1 MGILLFPWSINFMG
15 DDQMICRNCG
25 RVNDAD
31 KRYCSYC
38 NCILSTPR
46 AIPDAADINSYESE
60 DGFSRPD
67 SQYIEPQIIN
77 LEEIESNEYSQPNN
91 DRNVQ
96 LKIIDKKL
104 GLKQPHRENEI
115 YEDLQQ
121 EFPQELYRE
130 QESQK
135 QNKFTNRIKLTRK
148 SLIGMSIAFLLIIF
162 FILFLDRV
170 LEDGAFSFIDKDS
183 LEVYIDRT
191 KSDTYVFNSNGDLLH
206 KIAQSVTP
214 YYTKDHTAA
223 LLVSHNNAQSH
234 YVNAQELIKL
244 NPGMRSYSMSENG
257 KYIVYST
264 FNGLQ
269 NFYLNLYDVDNH
281 SEKVIDTITG
291 KQYDMIQTS
300 PEGKI
305 INYITVSYPFN
316 MDYMEY
322 ESIRLKLGNGPET
335 LGKNIIVFEVS
346 KDNKYIYYID
356 RTEETSNSIYVKSD
370 TGTVL
375 LSNNVTNNIFFNKDA
390 TEIIISEGERTYIS
404 VNGGERQ
411 QIADTIVSKIV
422 TPRKSVIYSKYNMG
436 IYSYGFTTFK
446 NKVILCNNALKL
458 IDNQFQSKDIG
469 YVTNNQQIVISKDG
483 TDLIYRN
490 ADRDLMRVNN
500 LDGTWEQDKIAAAID
515 DSIASSNDL
524 SKIYYLMDNQ
534 LYYLFKQKEPL
545 LITDD
550 ASNLCIN
557 QAGDTAYVLKNNSS
571 GSAMVYYCVNG
582 GKLEVVPES
591 EGVIGLKEWN
601 FGIIYQKR
609 IDGRNAVFYNSKGT
623 KFNLLVDGVDF
634 FQQDVQYTQ

>member
-1 MGILLFPWSINFMG
+1 MSQQILRG
-15 DDQMICRNCG
+15 DDEMICRNCG
-25 RVNDAD
+25 RANDAD

-46 AIPDAADINSYESE
+46 VIPDAADSNSSEAE

-77 LEEIESNEYSQPNN
+77 LEEIESSEFTKPNN
-91 DRNVQ
+91 DRNEQ
-96 LKIIDKKL
+96 SKISEKQVE
-104 GLKQPHRENEI
+104 LKQPHRKIGI
-115 YEDLQQ
+115 YQELQQ
-121 EFPQELYRE
+121 KFPQELYRE
-130 QESQK
+130 EDNQK

-148 SLIGMSIAFLLIIF
+148 SLLGISIAFLLILC

-170 LEDGAFSFIDKDS
+170 LVDEAFSFIERDS
-183 LEVYIDRT
+183 IEVYIDRT
-191 KSDTYVFNSNGDLLH
+191 KSETYVFNSKGDLLH

-214 YYTKDHTAA
+214 YYTKNHTAA
-223 LLVSHNNAQSH
+223 LLVSHNNGQSH
-234 YVNAQELIKL
+234 YVNTQELIKL

-281 SEKVIDTITG
+281 SEKVIDTITE
-291 KQYDMIQTS
+291 KQYDMIQIS
-300 PEGKI
+300 PDGRLT
-305 INYITVSYPFN
+305 NYITVSYPFN

-322 ESIRLKLGNGPET
+322 ESIMLKLGNQPEP

-346 KDNKYIYYID
+346 KDNKYTYYMD

-370 TGTVL
+370 TGTEL

-390 TEIIISEGERTYIS
+390 TEIMISEGERTYIS
-404 VNGGERQ
+404 RKGGERQ
-411 QIADTIVSKIV
+411 LIADTIVSKIV
-422 TPRKSVIYSKYNMG
+422 TPRKSVIYNKYNMG
-436 IYSYGFTTFK
+436 IYSYGFTTFR
-446 NKVILCNNALKL
+446 NKVILCNNTLKL
-458 IDNQFQSKDIG
+458 IDNQYQSKDIG
-469 YVTNNQQIVISKDG
+469 YVTNKQQIAISKDG

-500 LDGTWEQDKIAAAID
+500 LDGIWGEDIIAAAID
-515 DSIASSNDL
+515 DSIAASNDL
-524 SKIYYLMDNQ
+524 SKVYYLKDKQ
-534 LYYLFKQKEPL
+534 LYYLFKKEEPV
-545 LITDD
+545 LISDD

-557 QAGDTAYVLKNNSS
+557 QAGDTAYVLKSS
-571 GSAMVYYCVNG
+571 STGTTMVYYSVNG
-582 GKLEVVPES
+582 GELEVVPES
-591 EGVIGLKEWN
+591 EGVLGLMEWN
-601 FGIIYQKR
+601 FGVIYQKR
-609 IDGRNAVFYNSKGT
+609 MDGRYATFYNSKGR